1 MHSLSDAA
9 PTHTTTMPLLPE
21 RRNST
26 DFLSELTDWTD
37 YKDDLL
43 PYDEVGSTDATDF
56 SPQKALSPAARTA
69 LSKAL
74 AEEHDS
80 PVHKE
85 NSAGELGGRPSPAAR
100 KAVRRALDAGDG
112 DLSAAAPIA
121 EPEATAAALEKG
133 FSFLGAPGNGSPDT
147 PAAPA
152 AAAAMRMKGGAPAA
166 APASSAPAEDPVVKA
181 KNEGNRLFA
190 ANDLEAAE
198 AAYSAGLRAEGA
210 AGHAERGRLLINR
223 AFARLKLASAEE
235 HGVKKRRKLYN
246 DCVNDCYDA
255 LHLQPDSTKALY
267 RRARA
272 LLGLACAPLG
282 VAGST
287 EQAEALAQAKE
298 DLARVVRLDP
308 ANRDAAQWLEAAPL
322 LVRRVDGGRRKLPA
336 ATDGLAAFR
345 RAASNTAVVAAD
357 AADASSAALTWVYDN
372 RGPVLTAAVILLL
385 ALLLPMAYSAV
396 ANLVAPPPPPPAL
409 TPPPPPPSPLDGVK
423 DLAKGWLSG
432 AKDLGAKAAT
442 EWRNE
447 YNKLAKK

>member
-1 MHSLSDAA
+1 M
-9 PTHTTTMPLLPE
+9 
-21 RRNST
+21 RST
-26 DFLSELTDWTD
+26 
-37 YKDDLL
+37 
-43 PYDEVGSTDATDF
+43 PAT
-56 SPQKALSPAARTA
+56 AT
-69 LSKAL
+69 
-74 AEEHDS
+74 
-80 PVHKE
+80 
-85 NSAGELGGRPSPAAR
+85 LGGG
-100 KAVRRALDAGDG
+100 AV
-112 DLSAAAPIA
+112 A
-121 EPEATAAALEKG
+121 EPEATAAALERA
-133 FSFLGAPGNGSPDT
+133 FLPRRAGQRLARH
-147 PAAPA
+147 A
-152 AAAAMRMKGGAPAA
+152 GGAGGRRGDADEGRRSRRRA
-166 APASSAPAEDPVVKA
+166 GVVGARRGPVVKA
-181 KNEGNRLFA
+181 KNEGSRLFA
-190 ANDLEAAE
+190 AYDLEAAE

-345 RAASNTAVVAAD
+345 RAASITAVVAAD

-396 ANLVAPPPPPPAL
+396 ANLIRAAAAAARADAAAAAAVAARRRQGSGEGLAVGREGPRREGGDRVAKRIQQARQEV
-409 TPPPPPPSPLDGVK
+409 TMRRPSI
-423 DLAKGWLSG
+423 LSRSVLEV
-432 AKDLGAKAAT
+432 DVVST
-442 EWRNE
+442 T
-447 YNKLAKK
+447 